1 MKKITWIILSLLLS
15 VYIGTLIFHQ
25 TKELPDGTSYL
36 GEEHWL
42 TEDEISFLY
51 DLTYQK
57 EGEEV
62 YEHEIFNTVFQMIE
76 EAEEFIIIDMFMIND
91 FSDEGRDFPEV
102 SKMFSDKIKAQL
114 EKFPELQVVI
124 ITDDINRSYH
134 SHDATY
140 IDHLADYGAEIIYT
154 DLSKLRDPNILYSG
168 IWRMF
173 FQWFGQE
180 GNGWLPNPFGETSP
194 DVTLRSYLALLNIKA
209 NHRKAIITEAEGLV
223 LSANAHDS
231 SGFHSNVAIKVT
243 GPIIKDMI
251 EAEHAVAAF
260 SGGDLDAFPNV
271 QQLENHFP
279 PKQRSEE
286 RTIRAQ
292 ILTENKIETSF
303 IAALEKLTR
312 GDEAWLGM
320 FYLSDRTVI
329 GALQEATNRGVEVR
343 IILDPNENAF
353 GSQKIGLPNIPVAK
367 ELVDDTNGKVEI
379 KWYLTNEEQYHS
391 KIAYLKGSK
400 ESYVTAGS
408 TNFTSRNLDNYNL
421 ENNIA
426 VTAPNTSG
434 FIQEID
440 DYFKRIW
447 NNEDA
452 DFTIPHDSK
461 EDVLTPV
468 KYGLYWVQKTLRFT
482 TY

>member
-271 QQLENHFP
+271 QQLENHF
-279 PKQRSEE
+279 
-286 RTIRAQ
+286 
-292 ILTENKIETSF
+292 
-303 IAALEKLTR
+303 
-312 GDEAWLGM
+312 
-320 FYLSDRTVI
+320 
-329 GALQEATNRGVEVR
+329 
-343 IILDPNENAF
+343 
-353 GSQKIGLPNIPVAK
+353 
-367 ELVDDTNGKVEI
+367 
-379 KWYLTNEEQYHS
+379 
-391 KIAYLKGSK
+391 
-400 ESYVTAGS
+400 
-408 TNFTSRNLDNYNL
+408 
-421 ENNIA
+421 
-426 VTAPNTSG
+426 
-434 FIQEID
+434 
-440 DYFKRIW
+440 
-447 NNEDA
+447 
-452 DFTIPHDSK
+452 
-461 EDVLTPV
+461 
-468 KYGLYWVQKTLRFT
+468 
-482 TY
+482 

>member
-1 MKKITWIILSLLLS
+1 
-15 VYIGTLIFHQ
+15 
-25 TKELPDGTSYL
+25 
-36 GEEHWL
+36 
-42 TEDEISFLY
+42 
-51 DLTYQK
+51 
-57 EGEEV
+57 
-62 YEHEIFNTVFQMIE
+62 
-76 EAEEFIIIDMFMIND
+76 
-91 FSDEGRDFPEV
+91 
-102 SKMFSDKIKAQL
+102 
-114 EKFPELQVVI
+114 
-124 ITDDINRSYH
+124 
-134 SHDATY
+134 
-140 IDHLADYGAEIIYT
+140 
-154 DLSKLRDPNILYSG
+154 
-168 IWRMF
+168 
-173 FQWFGQE
+173 
-180 GNGWLPNPFGETSP
+180 
-194 DVTLRSYLALLNIKA
+194 
-209 NHRKAIITEAEGLV
+209 
-223 LSANAHDS
+223 
-231 SGFHSNVAIKVT
+231 
-243 GPIIKDMI
+243 
-251 EAEHAVAAF
+251 
-260 SGGDLDAFPNV
+260 
-271 QQLENHFP
+271 
-279 PKQRSEE
+279 
-286 RTIRAQ
+286 
-292 ILTENKIETSF
+292 
-303 IAALEKLTR
+303 
-312 GDEAWLGM
+312 M

-408 TNFTSRNLDNYNL
+408 TNFTSRNLDNYNM